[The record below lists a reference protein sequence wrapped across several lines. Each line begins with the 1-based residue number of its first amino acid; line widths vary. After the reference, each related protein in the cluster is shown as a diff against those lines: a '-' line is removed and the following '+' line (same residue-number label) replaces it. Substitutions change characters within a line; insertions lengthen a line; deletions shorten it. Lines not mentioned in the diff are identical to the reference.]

1 MVSIE
6 YSEAI
11 VEVLDIIKHSEQDI
25 VNKIPKKLMEFFEKN
40 KSATYKINLD
50 HTKTIDEMNLKNKT
64 RDIISMIYLNYLC
77 DEKEKQELKMILN
90 ENEKELQEEAR
101 KKYNPDNIF
110 KNEKTEN
117 KNALIKKVEKTF
129 FEKIINKIKKFLH
142 IQ

>member
-11 VEVLDIIKHSEQDI
+11 VEVLDIIKHSEKDI
-25 VNKIPKKLMEFFEKN
+25 VNKIPTKLMEFFENN
-40 KSATYKINLD
+40 KSTTYRINLD

-64 RDIISMIYLNYLC
+64 RDIISIIYLNYLC
-77 DEKEKQELKMILN
+77 DEKEKQELKMILK

-110 KNEKTEN
+110 KNEKTMN
-117 KNALIKKVEKTF
+117 NTSITKIKETF
-129 FEKIINKIKKFLH
+129 LGKIINKIKKILH
-142 IQ
+142 I